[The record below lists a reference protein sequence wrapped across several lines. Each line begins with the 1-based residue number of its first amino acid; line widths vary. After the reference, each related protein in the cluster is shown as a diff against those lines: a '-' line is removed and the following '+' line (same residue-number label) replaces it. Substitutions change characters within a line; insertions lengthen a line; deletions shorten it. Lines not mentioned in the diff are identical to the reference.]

1 MDTKIGLSSSEIIH
15 SEAEL
20 YLNVCLSL
28 NETMVNSVATPFF
41 IRLVLDTVGDN
52 RQGKSLSVLASL
64 RG

>member
-1 MDTKIGLSSSEIIH
+1 MDTEIGLSSSEIIH

-52 RQGKSLSVLASL
+52 RQGKSLS
-64 RG
+64 